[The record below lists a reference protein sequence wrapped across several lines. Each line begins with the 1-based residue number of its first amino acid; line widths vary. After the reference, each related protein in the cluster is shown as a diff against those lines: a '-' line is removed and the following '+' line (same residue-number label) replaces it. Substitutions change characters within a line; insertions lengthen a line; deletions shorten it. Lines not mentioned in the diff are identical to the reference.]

1 LCAGY
6 LCMDRRTEMKPFNRY
21 ATKLAG
27 ALLIVGPL
35 LLVFA
40 ALLAAAGI
48 GTTTG
53 RWYDNPLEGIL
64 MATGFALQLVGLLEL
79 CRSIGARRPI
89 LGILAMLTSV
99 IGTVGAIFP
108 ATVRI
113 LAAVY
118 LNLGFSVEQLD
129 RVYASSEEGPD
140 PMLIFLP
147 FILVFFLNYLVVLP
161 LGLWRSK
168 MGPRIAPV
176 LLVIGSILF
185 IMGQSSDEVG
195 WPAYIAGVIAWF
207 LALAGQGLS
216 MLRETSSVK
225 PVPSGA
231 AAEN

>member
-1 LCAGY
+1 
-6 LCMDRRTEMKPFNRY
+6 MKPINRY
-21 ATKLAG
+21 ATWLAG
-27 ALLIVGPL
+27 VLLIVGPL

-40 ALLAAAGI
+40 SLLAAAGI

-79 CRSIGARRPI
+79 SRSIGASRPI

-99 IGTVGAIFP
+99 IGTIGAIFP
-108 ATVRI
+108 AAVRI
-113 LAAVY
+113 LGAVY

-147 FILVFFLNYLVVLP
+147 FILFFFLNYLVVLP

-168 MGPRIAPV
+168 MGPRFAPV
-176 LLVIGSILF
+176 LLAVGAILF
-185 IMGQSSDEVG
+185 IVGQSSDEVG
-195 WPAYIAGVIAWF
+195 WLAYIGGVTAWF
-207 LALAGQGLS
+207 LTLAGLGLR
-216 MLRETSSVK
+216 MLRETSRIK
-225 PVPSGA
+225 PVPSRSVV
-231 AAEN
+231 ES